1 MSELNSYLAKITAR
15 YQKTQEEKNLAEVLF
30 NDSLQI
36 NMGDQRLN
44 VIAALTYN
52 TVQNHNIF
60 A

>member
-1 MSELNSYLAKITAR
+1 MSELNSYLAKMTAR
-15 YQKTQEEKNLAEVLF
+15 YQKTQEERNLAEVLF

-44 VIAALTYN
+44 SIAALTYN

-60 A
+60 E